1 MVENLWS
8 SQSGQVRPSLKQKS
22 IIDYVITDAQ
32 LMAVSG
38 NVHVDTT
45 DIGCSDHFLVWVE
58 LGRAAKNSKKG
69 KRVIRRWRLD
79 RFGDDEVKLR
89 YQNGLRAQVH
99 GFSESIKRKVEGGMK
114 GHDLVNEVLREGESI
129 VNRVAKREVGDKMIV
144 CGRAARWWD
153 KELKEKISL
162 SREVYKKVIKGREDL
177 WDEYC
182 RLRREVKELVREK
195 KLTIWNEVV
204 EKVNVDF
211 DGSRKEF
218 WAFVGR
224 RTKGKKKNITSLK
237 SDAGVS
243 VTSTRGKL
251 EVLQKHYQHLG
262 KISEDS
268 DFDANWKEE
277 GESKVSSYGSMSES
291 CEDDRLDIEI
301 EKGEI
306 VENLRIIRRGSD
318 GLVGELLKY
327 GGSGMVCLLE
337 QLFSVVWHEETVPR
351 QWREGLIV
359 NMFKKGD
366 REDLGNYRG
375 ITLLSVV
382 GKVFCK
388 VLNWCIV

>member
-1 MVENLWS
+1 M
-8 SQSGQVRPSLKQKS
+8 
-22 IIDYVITDAQ
+22 
-32 LMAVSG
+32 
-38 NVHVDTT
+38 
-45 DIGCSDHFLVWVE
+45 
-58 LGRAAKNSKKG
+58 
-69 KRVIRRWRLD
+69 
-79 RFGDDEVKLR
+79 
-89 YQNGLRAQVH
+89 H

-114 GHDLVNEVLREGESI
+114 GHDLVNEVLREWESI

-162 SREVYKKVIKGREDL
+162 RREVYKKVMKGREDL
-177 WDEYC
+177 WNEYC

-195 KLTIWNEVV
+195 KHTIWNEVV

-262 KISEDS
+262 KISVDS
-268 DFDANWKEE
+268 HFDAYWKEE
-277 GESKVSSYGSMSES
+277 VESKVSSYGSMSES
-291 CEDDRLDIEI
+291 CEDDRLDIAI

-306 VENLRIIRRGSD
+306 VKCIRRIIKQ
-318 GLVGELLKY
+318 GEVMDLWVNCL
-327 GGSGMVCLLE
+327 SMVA
-337 QLFSVVWHEETVPR
+337 
-351 QWREGLIV
+351 RE
-359 NMFKKGD
+359 
-366 REDLGNYRG
+366 
-375 ITLLSVV
+375 
-382 GKVFCK
+382 
-388 VLNWCIV
+388 

>member
-1 MVENLWS
+1 M
-8 SQSGQVRPSLKQKS
+8 
-22 IIDYVITDAQ
+22 
-32 LMAVSG
+32 
-38 NVHVDTT
+38 
-45 DIGCSDHFLVWVE
+45 
-58 LGRAAKNSKKG
+58 
-69 KRVIRRWRLD
+69 
-79 RFGDDEVKLR
+79 
-89 YQNGLRAQVH
+89 H
-99 GFSESIKRKVEGGMK
+99 GFSENIKRGVTK
-114 GHDLVNEVLREGESI
+114 GHDLVYEVLREWESI

-162 SREVYKKVIKGREDL
+162 RREVYKKVIKGREDL

-182 RLRREVKELVREK
+182 RLRREVKELGRER
-195 KLTIWNEVV
+195 KLTIWNE
-204 EKVNVDF
+204 VDF

-251 EVLQKHYQHLG
+251 EAQKHYQHLG
-262 KISEDS
+262 KISVDS

-277 GESKVSSYGSMSES
+277 VESKVSSSGSMSES
-291 CEDDRLDIEI
+291 CEDDRLDIAI

-306 VENLRIIRRGSD
+306 VKCIRNLKNNKTGGSD
-318 GLVGELLKY
+318 GLAGELLKY

-351 QWREGLIV
+351 QWREGL
-359 NMFKKGD
+359 NLFKKGD
-366 REDLGNYRG
+366 REDPGKYRG

-388 VLNWCIV
+388 VLNNRLVHCLDKGVLHEGQAGFRVNRSCMDNVYTLNEIVQGRLKEAFSF